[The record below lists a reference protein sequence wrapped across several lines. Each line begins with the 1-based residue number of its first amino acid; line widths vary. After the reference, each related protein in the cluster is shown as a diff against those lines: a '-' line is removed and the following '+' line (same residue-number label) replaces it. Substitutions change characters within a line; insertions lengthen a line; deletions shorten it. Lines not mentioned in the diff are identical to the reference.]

1 MDILHRAHQDA
12 QPPADAWAHD
22 CPQFTG
28 HRPQGMTT
36 ERMAARKA
44 KLASWLRQGLIR
56 LGPTF
61 IKIGQ
66 QFSTRVDVLA
76 PEFVKVRT
84 GLPLQWHL
92 RCAGAKLWAC
102 TAAGAN

>member
-1 MDILHRAHQDA
+1 M
-12 QPPADAWAHD
+12 
-22 CPQFTG
+22 
-28 HRPQGMTT
+28 QGMTT

-44 KLASWLRQGLIR
+44 KLAAWLRQGLIR

-76 PEFVKVRT
+76 PEFVKVHPDLVWGPAVPFRKVCA
-84 GLPLQWHL
+84 LQPPPREL
-92 RCAGAKLWAC
+92 S
-102 TAAGAN
+102 